1 MIYRGVADW
10 PPADVWPPA
19 AAWPP
24 AAWPPAA
31 VRRLQSPDSARLP
44 RPSHLSV
51 SALRRRSAHSVL
63 RRRSAQRRA
72 IPAAPPSAQRRRPAI
87 SAAPPSAQRR
97 RSAIPAALPLPA
109 NWPTSENGD
118 SQSCCQRILRLMF
131 AQVTREDLDA
141 IHRRTNIA
149 QFNAYFAAK
158 TPQMI
163 AQSELQGGNLLL
175 SAC

>member
-63 RRRSAQRRA
+63 RRRSAQGR
-72 IPAAPPSAQRRRPAI
+72 
-87 SAAPPSAQRR
+87 
-97 RSAIPAALPLPA
+97 AIPAALPAAPSAQGRAIPATLPLPA
-109 NWPTSENGD
+109 HWPTSENGD

-149 QFNAYFAAK
+149 QFNAHFADK

-163 AQSELQGGNLLL
+163 ARSELQGGHLSL